1 MASNNL
7 QANPMSI
14 VGSVTGYKTATAAAQ
29 GTLRSLLIS
38 KIRWVNPGTSQSV
51 TIGDPVSGLTLWSA
65 KSNSS
70 GEDVETDWD
79 ANPVLWQDF
88 AINSLPGSGTILIW
102 TR

>member
-1 MASNNL
+1 MATNL
-7 QANPMSI
+7 QSNPI
-14 VGSVTGYKTATAAAQ
+14 QIQGSVTGFKSQTQAAS
-29 GTLRSLLIS
+29 GTLRTLIID

-51 TIGDPVSGLTLWSA
+51 TIGDPVSGITLWSA

-70 GEDVETDWD
+70 GEDVESDFS

-88 AINSLPGSGTILIW
+88 SINAFTGGGTLLIW